1 MFTLVLKASA
11 TVAIATII
19 AVTLTATPVSIYAQ
33 QAQQQGQ
40 MNFIADLSGKNMSPP
55 VNTAA
60 TGTAEFHINENGS
73 LCYQVRVNN
82 IDGVLGAH
90 IGTKNGTEL
99 VDLINPY
106 AVVNTQQVYPTGP
119 VNGLLTSGEI
129 RYGIRGPS
137 SDVVFT
143 YGGLLGPLIDKP
155 VTALN
160 DVIKNNS
167 AYVTVRTLDHQTGQ
181 IQGQIVPTSS
191 TVSCLT
197 HARFGV
203 PTTTP
208 NVNNSLY

>member
-1 MFTLVLKASA
+1 MLKASA

-19 AVTLTATPVSIYAQ
+19 AVTLTATPISIYAQ
-33 QAQQQGQ
+33 QTQQQGQ

-82 IDGVLGAH
+82 IDGVLGSH

-99 VDLINPY
+99 ADLINPY

-119 VNGLLTSGEI
+119 VNGLLTSGEV

-167 AYVTVRTLDHQTGQ
+167 AYVTVRTLDHQTGE